1 MLERRLQNQVCQ
13 RQLATRP
20 DGTVHDGPDRATS
33 APGVVHAIS
42 AMFRS
47 PGGIAM
53 DRTTEMLSSLVCDL
67 HYNDLT
73 PQTVHQVKRA
83 LVDTVACAMGGYR
96 SEPAKI
102 ARQLAS
108 TVKSAGE
115 HGSRILG
122 TRDSS
127 SPELA
132 GFANA
137 VMVRYLDYNDMSVG
151 GHPSDSIPG
160 PLAMAYPRGS
170 NGRAVITSMVVNY
183 EVARQVGSHV
193 QHTFQ
198 LGWDHGILRAL
209 GAACATGKIMG
220 LDRERMGHAIS
231 VFNPATP

>member
-1 MLERRLQNQVCQ
+1 MLERQLQNRVCQ
-13 RQLATRP
+13 WQLATRP
-20 DGTVHDGPDRATS
+20 DGTVHGGLDRVTG
-33 APGVVHAIS
+33 APGVVHDIS

-47 PGGIAM
+47 SGGMAM
-53 DRTTEMLSSLVCDL
+53 DRTTEMLSSFVCDL

-73 PQTVHQVKRA
+73 PQTVHQVKRV
-83 LVDTVACAMGGYR
+83 LVDTLACAMGGYL

-108 TVKSAGE
+108 TVKSDGE
-115 HGSRILG
+115 NGSRILG

-137 VMVRYLDYNDMSVG
+137 VMVRYLDYNDRSVG
-151 GHPSDSIPG
+151 GQPRDSIPG
-160 PLAMAYPRGS
+160 RLAVAEPRGS
-170 NGRAVITSMVVNY
+170 DGRAVITALVVNY

-198 LGWDHGILRAL
+198 HGWDHGIVRAL

-220 LDRERMGHAIS
+220 LDRER
-231 VFNPATP
+231 